1 MGVVLLGNVADIIE
15 QFILKKLSG
24 QKDDILVLRRNELAG
39 WLECAPSQV
48 SYVLST
54 RFTVERGFIV
64 ESRRG
69 SGGFVRIARLPL
81 EQIVHHEIGRASE
94 ADLTYDEA
102 LSLIERLKEQ
112 RFITRRE
119 AALIEHFF
127 SIFYDKV
134 TPEVRPDLVRSVLMV
149 LAKHS

>member
-1 MGVVLLGNVADIIE
+1 MGHVADIIE

-24 QKDDILVLRRNELAG
+24 QKDDILVLQRNELAG
-39 WLECAPSQV
+39 WIECAPSQV

-81 EQIVHHEIGRASE
+81 EQRIHHEIGLTE
-94 ADLTYDEA
+94 VELTYPEA

-127 SIFYDKV
+127 SLFYEKISPDI
-134 TPEVRPDLVRSVLMV
+134 RLDLVRSVLMV
-149 LAKHS
+149 LAKNS

>member
-1 MGVVLLGNVADIIE
+1 MGNVADIIE

-24 QKDDILVLRRNELAG
+24 QKDAILVLRRNELAN
-39 WLECAPSQV
+39 WIECAPSQV

-54 RFTVERGFIV
+54 RFTIDRGFIV

-81 EQIVHHEIGRASE
+81 EQMVHETGDTGEDSYTYE
-94 ADLTYDEA
+94 ETLDLVD
-102 LSLIERLKEQ
+102 RLKEQ
-112 RFITRRE
+112 SFITCRE

-127 SIFYDKV
+127 SAFY
-134 TPEVRPDLVRSVLMV
+134 EQVRPDAWAGLLRSVLMV
-149 LAKHS
+149 LAK

>member
-1 MGVVLLGNVADIIE
+1 MGNVADIIE

-24 QKDDILVLRRNELAG
+24 QKDDILVLQRNELAG
-39 WLECAPSQV
+39 WIECAPSQV

-54 RFTVERGFIV
+54 RFTIERGFIV

-81 EQIVHHEIGRASE
+81 EEIVHHEIGGASD
-94 ADLTYDEA
+94 ANLTYPEA

-119 AALIEHFF
+119 AALIKHFF
-127 SIFYDKV
+127 SIFYEKV
-134 TPEVRPDLVRSVLMV
+134 APEVRLDLVQSVLMV
-149 LAKHS
+149 LAKQS

>member
-1 MGVVLLGNVADIIE
+1 MGNVADIIE

-24 QKDDILVLRRNELAG
+24 QKDDILVLQRNELAG
-39 WLECAPSQV
+39 WIECAPSQV

-81 EQIVHHEIGRASE
+81 EQMVDHEIGCASE
-94 ADLTYDEA
+94 AHLTYAEA
-102 LSLIERLKEQ
+102 LSLVVRLQEQ
-112 RFITRRE
+112 RFVTRRE
-119 AALIEHFF
+119 AALIKYFF
-127 SIFYDKV
+127 SIFYEKI
-134 TPEVRPDLVRSVLMV
+134 TPKVRPDLLRSILMV
-149 LAKHS
+149 LAKNS

>member
-1 MGVVLLGNVADIIE
+1 MGNVADIIE
-15 QFILKKLSG
+15 QFILKKLSS

-39 WLECAPSQV
+39 WIECAPSQV

-81 EQIVHHEIGRASE
+81 ERMIHHEIRGTSE
-94 ADLTYDEA
+94 ANLTYAEA
-102 LSLIERLKEQ
+102 LGLIERLKEQ

-134 TPEVRPDLVRSVLMV
+134 MPEVRTDLIRSVLMV

>member
-1 MGVVLLGNVADIIE
+1 MGHVADIIE
-15 QFILKKLSG
+15 QFILKKLSN
-24 QKDDILVLRRNELAG
+24 QKDDILVLQRNELAG
-39 WLECAPSQV
+39 WIECAPSQV

-81 EQIVHHEIGRASE
+81 EEMVHHEIGPGE
-94 ADLTYDEA
+94 VDLTYQEA
-102 LSLIERLKEQ
+102 LNLMERLKAQ

-127 SIFYDKV
+127 SLFYE
-134 TPEVRPDLVRSVLMV
+134 TLSPEVRLDLVRSVLMV
-149 LAKHS
+149 LAKNS